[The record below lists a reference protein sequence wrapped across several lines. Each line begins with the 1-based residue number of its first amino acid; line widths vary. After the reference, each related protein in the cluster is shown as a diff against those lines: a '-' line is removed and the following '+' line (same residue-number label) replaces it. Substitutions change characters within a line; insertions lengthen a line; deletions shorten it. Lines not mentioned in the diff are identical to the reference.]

1 MQSSIGLK
9 NFPLR
14 FSFLTTKLN
23 YTPSKRVSQPSK
35 FGLTFAYASFNN
47 LNQEA
52 RMKKFCSISKVLK
65 NQKGQ
70 GVLEYVI
77 ISGLIGIF
85 CLVAVGNFGKTIKN
99 KIDQMDKKV
108 SGRILIK

>member
-1 MQSSIGLK
+1 
-9 NFPLR
+9 
-14 FSFLTTKLN
+14 
-23 YTPSKRVSQPSK
+23 
-35 FGLTFAYASFNN
+35 
-47 LNQEA
+47 
-52 RMKKFCSISKVLK
+52 MKISKILK

-85 CLVAVGNFGKTIKN
+85 CLVAVGNFGKTIKS